1 MDSCY
6 NCIYEVKEFVQ
17 HSVDLLVSA
26 LQTLQLKKNRFLK
39 ESSFEYWE
47 LYWEC
52 VSCLIIIADI
62 GFYEQDL
69 FEPLLCSLLVHIF

>member
-1 MDSCY
+1 M
-6 NCIYEVKEFVQ
+6 KEFVQ

-39 ESSFEYWE
+39 ESSSEYWE
-47 LYWEC
+47 LYWESVC
-52 VSCLIIIADI
+52 CLIIITDI

-69 FEPLLCSLLVHIF
+69 FEPLLLCSLLVHIF